1 MYATKCLNK
10 MKKIHYHGQVCS
22 TTDVRRS
29 LINRTEPLEKNN
41 DEKIKN

>member
-1 MYATKCLNK
+1 M
-10 MKKIHYHGQVCS
+10 HYHGQVCS

-41 DEKIKN
+41 DEKLKIKTDFHRGSDA